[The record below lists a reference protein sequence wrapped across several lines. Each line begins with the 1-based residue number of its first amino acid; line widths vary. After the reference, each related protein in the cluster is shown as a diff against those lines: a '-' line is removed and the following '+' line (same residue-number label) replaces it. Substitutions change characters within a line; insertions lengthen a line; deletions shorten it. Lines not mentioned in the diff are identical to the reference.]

1 MTSVFDLFLARVD
14 AEPCQFTYV
23 GVGTNP
29 HAPTVE
35 QLNDAW
41 DQLMPVFVRE
51 QLHKTVRVM
60 HFDPA
65 FTYMADRVD
74 FVKGYFATKYPLIV
88 YAAPTEEK
96 PYHSWTSPRLEVLL
110 AGEAFNYKSAYSPDE
125 PHNES
130 FLTKLTTLIVDAGG
144 HLVLQDF
151 SGRDPLGAF
160 KSAYEAS
167 SKPNLFKR
175 RILFDITYGN
185 ASCST
190 DLTVYKPIY
199 DRHGDFI
206 NFTLFSADEIRKNIG
221 HNPRLDELIKKHFI
235 AKYKATL
242 NHHHVNYR
250 RRILGDVCLTRSE
263 FYDDMAPPTLIMDVL
278 QHELATF
285 VTIFKEL
292 RLVDAAKESC
302 FNELMENYATVNMYD
317 WNTHVNRLF

>member
-14 AEPCQFTYV
+14 AEPRQFTYV

-35 QLNDAW
+35 KLDDAW

-65 FTYMADRVD
+65 FTYMADRLD
-74 FVKGYFATKYPLIV
+74 FVREYFATKYPLLV

-96 PYHSWTSPRLEVLL
+96 PYHSWTSTRLEVLL

-125 PHNES
+125 PHHES
-130 FLTKLTTLIVDAGG
+130 FLVKLTTMIVGTGG

-167 SKPNLFKR
+167 PKPNLFKR
-175 RILFDITYGN
+175 RVLFDITYGN

-190 DLTVYKPIY
+190 DLRVHKPIY

-206 NFTLFSADEIRKNIG
+206 SFTLFSADEIRKNIG
-221 HNPRLDELIKKHFI
+221 HNPRLDELIKRHFI
-235 AKYKATL
+235 AKYKAKL

-250 RRILGDVCLTRSE
+250 RRILGDTCLTRSE
-263 FYDDMAPPTLIMDVL
+263 FYDDNASPQLIMGVL
-278 QHELATF
+278 QHELAEF

-292 RLVDAAKESC
+292 QLVDAAKEAC
-302 FNELMENYATVNMYD
+302 FNALMENYATINMYD